1 MNTNPPIPSN
11 EKTRLEKLNHY
22 SILDTESEEMFD
34 NLTKLA
40 SQLLEVP
47 ISLISL
53 IDEDRQWFKSKFGI
67 DDSETPRDI
76 SFCQYAIM
84 SEDLFEVTDSL
95 EDERFKDSPLVLG
108 GPKIRF
114 YVGAPLVDDD
124 GNVLGSFCAKDTKPR
139 DITDTQREHLK
150 LLSKTAMQLI
160 KLRREKIEAEK
171 LSLVKDEFL
180 SNMSHEIRTPLNAI
194 IGFNDLLKK
203 TSLTK
208 EQSDY
213 LNTIQVSSQNLKV
226 IINDIL
232 DVAKLESGNISLEK
246 KAISLSDL
254 IQHVI
259 LLQSPS
265 AKEKGIK
272 LLSSF
277 DHEIPSHV
285 IGDETRLT
293 QILINLVGNAIKFT
307 SEGFVELRIL
317 ASKHIND
324 QVTVMFSVK
333 DTGIGIPKEKLE
345 TIFERFSQAETSTTR
360 LYGGTGLG
368 LSIVNMLVN
377 LHEGKITVESEREK
391 GSEFKFEITFTVT
404 EKEENNILIPQK
416 NNANPEAFKNV
427 KVLLVEDNIHN
438 QLLAKNYFK
447 RWGTEVVIAE
457 NGKEG
462 VSALE
467 KDTYD
472 VILMDLQMPIMDGF
486 MATEHIRKKLKL
498 DIPIIGCSAH
508 SLVGEK
514 EKCLAVGMNDYIAKP
529 YTEEDLIQTTLN
541 YTSNSKKVKKTKNKV
556 DAVELSDTVYDD
568 FETLMNT
575 LKAQQGLELADELK
589 VHFLKR
595 TPNDI
600 SEIEAAITNN
610 DLDLLMKKSH
620 LLTGTLGVFGFNK
633 GRELSLSTEKY
644 AKKGDDKKTKEF
656 AQQLISYLNK
666 ALQELH

>member
-40 SQLLEVP
+40 SELLEVP

-67 DDSETPRDI
+67 EDSQTPRDI

-95 EDERFKDSPLVLG
+95 EDDRFKDSPLVLG

-254 IQHVI
+254 IQHVV

-265 AKEKGIK
+265 AKQKGIK

-277 DHEIPSHV
+277 DHEIPSYV

-317 ASKHIND
+317 ASKHFND

-333 DTGIGIPKEKLE
+333 DTGIGIPEEKLE

-377 LHEGKITVESEREK
+377 LHDGKITVESEREK

-404 EKEENNILIPQK
+404 EKEENNVLIPQK
-416 NNANPEAFKNV
+416 NNANPEAFKDV

-447 RWGTEVVIAE
+447 RWGTEIVIAE

-462 VSALE
+462 VNALE

-472 VILMDLQMPIMDGF
+472 VVLMDLQMPIMDGF

-541 YTSNSKKVKKTKNKV
+541 YTNNGKKLKKTKNKTE
-556 DAVELSDTVYDD
+556 AVELSDTVYDD

-595 TPNDI
+595 TPTDI
-600 SEIEAAITNN
+600 SEIEAAINDN

-620 LLTGTLGVFGFNK
+620 LLTGTLSVFGFNK

-644 AKKGDDKKTKEF
+644 AKKGDNKKTKEF

>member
-40 SQLLEVP
+40 SELLEVP

-67 DDSETPRDI
+67 EDSQTQRDI

-95 EDERFKDSPLVLG
+95 EDDRFKDSPLVLG

-254 IQHVI
+254 IQHVV

-265 AKEKGIK
+265 AKQKGIK

-277 DHEIPSHV
+277 DHEIPSYV

-317 ASKHIND
+317 ASKHFND

-333 DTGIGIPKEKLE
+333 DTGIGIPEEKLE

-377 LHEGKITVESEREK
+377 LHDGKITVESEREK

-404 EKEENNILIPQK
+404 EKEENNVLIPQK
-416 NNANPEAFKNV
+416 NNANPEAFKDV

-447 RWGTEVVIAE
+447 RWGTEIVIAE

-462 VSALE
+462 VNALE

-472 VILMDLQMPIMDGF
+472 VVLMDLQMPIMDGF

-541 YTSNSKKVKKTKNKV
+541 YTNNGKKLKKTKNKTE
-556 DAVELSDTVYDD
+556 AVELSDTVYDD

-595 TPNDI
+595 TPTDI
-600 SEIEAAITNN
+600 SEIEAAINDN

-644 AKKGDDKKTKEF
+644 AKKGDNKKTKEF